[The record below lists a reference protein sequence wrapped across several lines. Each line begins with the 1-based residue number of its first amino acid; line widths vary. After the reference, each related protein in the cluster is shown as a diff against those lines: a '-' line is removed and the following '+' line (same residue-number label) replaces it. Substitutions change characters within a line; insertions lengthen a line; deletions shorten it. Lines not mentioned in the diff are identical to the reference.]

1 MKKFIIALAL
11 ALALFAVNAH
21 ANQWSGNVNFLLGV
35 KSMDSA
41 DWEPVD
47 DHAAFGVMVDFK
59 QQDWPIS
66 IALDFLGSYGEETVG
81 IVKFEGSTSEFN
93 AGVRKIWEVSG
104 SSIRPFLG
112 GGIAFV
118 RGEVKATD
126 FITVSVD
133 DNGTGIWLDG
143 GIYWTLGQSF
153 NLGFDLRYSTADVT
167 LAGFEV
173 DAGGTYGGLLLG
185 YHW

>member
-11 ALALFAVNAH
+11 AMFAMNAQ
-21 ANQWSGNVNFLLGV
+21 ANQWSGNVNFLLGA
-35 KSMDSA
+35 KSLDST
-41 DWEPVD
+41 DWDPVD

-118 RGEVKATD
+118 YGEFKGTNV
-126 FITVSVD
+126 VSVSLD

-153 NLGFDLRYSTADVT
+153 NLGFDLRYSSADIT
-167 LAGFEV
+167 LAGIEG
-173 DAGGTYGGLLLG
+173 DAGGTYAGLLLG

>member
-1 MKKFIIALAL
+1 MKKLTRVLAL
-11 ALALFAVNAH
+11 ALYAVTAQ
-21 ANQWSGNVNFLLGV
+21 ASPWSGNVNFLLGV
-35 KSMDSA
+35 KSMDTT
-41 DWEPVD
+41 DWEPVE

-81 IVKFEGSTSEFN
+81 IAKLEGSTSEFN
-93 AGVRKIWEVSG
+93 AGVRKIFEVSG

-118 RGEVKATD
+118 RGEAKRNNVV
-126 FITVSVD
+126 ID
-133 DNGTGIWLDG
+133 DNGAGIWLDG

-153 NLGFDLRYSTADVT
+153 NLGFDLRYSSADIT

-173 DAGGTYGGLLLG
+173 EAGGTYAGLLLG